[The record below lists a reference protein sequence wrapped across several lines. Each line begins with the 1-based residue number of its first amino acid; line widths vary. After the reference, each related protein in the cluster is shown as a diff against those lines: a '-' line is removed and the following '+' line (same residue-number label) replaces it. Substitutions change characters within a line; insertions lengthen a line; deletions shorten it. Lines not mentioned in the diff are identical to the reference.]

1 MTKENNNVP
10 VGYADNIKKEVALH
24 APNILHKFE
33 KGDYCGFEI
42 KDTTESVKF
51 YNLSKENIGYRIFN
65 VGGLPLTE
73 FSREACRRGICDSF
87 ENAKYFIDQI
97 LYFDNYIDECLRV
110 MYIEKEK
117 SDKKLIVSA
126 LLKNE

>member
-1 MTKENNNVP
+1 MTKQNNNVP
-10 VGYADNIKKEVALH
+10 VGYADNIKKEVALY

-33 KGDYCGFEI
+33 AGDYCGFEI
-42 KDTTESVKF
+42 KNTDKSVKF
-51 YNLSKENIGYRIFN
+51 FNLPKEHIGYRIYN

-73 FSREACRRGICDSF
+73 LSVEACTRGICDSF
-87 ENAKYFIDQI
+87 EDAKYFIDQI
-97 LYFDNYIDECLRV
+97 LYFDNYIGECLRV
-110 MYIEKEK
+110 MYVEKEK